1 MKSLGSLRNTQ
12 LSIYLIIYPFFSFF
26 FFFHTSILALPSSR
40 NSHEEDSFQ
49 VLETIVL
56 ITPKEA

>member
-12 LSIYLIIYPFFSFF
+12 LSIYLIIHPFFSF

-40 NSHEEDSFQ
+40 NSHEKDSFQ

>member
-12 LSIYLIIYPFFSFF
+12 LSIYLIIHPFFSFF
-26 FFFHTSILALPSSR
+26 FFYTSILALPSSR